1 MRLANRWVPLA
12 SMALVA
18 GFFLPANSGQTASL
32 SSLELAGQQAGPTAT
47 KCPNCPNQLVR
58 FIGTDA
64 GGVYQNALDHALTQA
79 DVYFGS
85 FGADLLYTYRVLG
98 TSGRRGGFAGFNDI
112 CVEIEAVVP
121 AF

>member
-1 MRLANRWVPLA
+1 MRHANRWVPLA
-12 SMALVA
+12 SIALLA
-18 GFFLPANSGQTASL
+18 GFFLPANSGQ
-32 SSLELAGQQAGPTAT
+32 AGAVSPVVVPDLGAGPSAT
-47 KCPNCPNQLVR
+47 KCPSCPNQLVR
-58 FIGTDA
+58 FIGSDA
-64 GGVYQNALDHALTQA
+64 GGVYQNALDNALTQA
-79 DVYFGS
+79 DAYFGT